1 MNAISLS
8 AMEMIDIQLALK
20 DAIQECDK
28 VIEECQKN
36 YINPCIWIDKKANL
50 INGLSKLEK
59 RYYNCDL

>member
-28 VIEECQKN
+28 VIEHCKEN
-36 YINPCIWIDKKANL
+36 HINPYIWIDKKANL
-50 INGLSKLEK
+50 INGLSKLEQK
-59 RYYNCDL
+59 YYNCDL